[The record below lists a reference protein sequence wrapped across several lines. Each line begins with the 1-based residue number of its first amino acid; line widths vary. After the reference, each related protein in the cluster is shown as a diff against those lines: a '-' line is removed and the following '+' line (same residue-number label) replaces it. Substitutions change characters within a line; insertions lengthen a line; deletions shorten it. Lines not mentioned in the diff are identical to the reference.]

1 MIDFM
6 KLIARSMML
15 VLAGVALVASGACT
29 RGEAL
34 SDDRVSAQADAAVE
48 SDAAAQADPAPS
60 AEVLLPARIRLA
72 WQTETESNTFG
83 YFVYR
88 ADAEDGEMVC
98 ITAENPIHA
107 VGNTTIP
114 ANYVFYDLD
123 VEVGVTYFYKLQSR
137 DLDGSSQWIVGRAK
151 PVVGKAKRLSAEEAA
166 EIEEHGTGFRIEMF

>member
-1 MIDFM
+1 
-6 KLIARSMML
+6 ML
-15 VLAGVALVASGACT
+15 VLASVAIAASSACA

-34 SDDRVSAQADAAVE
+34 PDNRAAAESDPAAEPDAAP
-48 SDAAAQADPAPS
+48 AA
-60 AEVLLPARIRLA
+60 ETLLPARIRLA

-123 VEVGVTYFYKLQSR
+123 VELGATYFYKLQSR
-137 DLDGSSQWIVGRAK
+137 DLDGTSEWIVGGTT
-151 PVVGKAKRLSAEEAA
+151 PVSGKAKRMSAKEAA
-166 EIEEHGTGFRIEMF
+166 EIEAHGTGFRIEMF

>member
-1 MIDFM
+1 
-6 KLIARSMML
+6 MML
-15 VLAGVALVASGACT
+15 IIALAAIAGSSACT
-29 RGEAL
+29 RGESL
-34 SDDRVSAQADAAVE
+34 PDDRIAPE
-48 SDAAAQADPAPS
+48 SDSAPA

-88 ADAEDGEMVC
+88 AEAEDAEMVC

-123 VEVGVTYFYKLQSR
+123 VEAGATYFYKLQSR
-137 DLDGSSQWIVGRAK
+137 DLDGTSQWIVGGEK
-151 PVVGKAKRLSAEEAA
+151 PVAGKAKRMSAEEAA
-166 EIEEHGTGFRIEMF
+166 EVEANGTGFRIDMF